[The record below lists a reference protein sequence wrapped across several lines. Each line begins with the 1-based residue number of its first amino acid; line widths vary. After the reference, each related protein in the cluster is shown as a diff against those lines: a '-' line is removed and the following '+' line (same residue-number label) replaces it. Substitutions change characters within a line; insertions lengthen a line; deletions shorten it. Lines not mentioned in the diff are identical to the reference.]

1 VKERDVSTLLRVS
14 ERLPIESVPVGEVLL
29 REGARTG
36 LLYILVE
43 GQVEILKGDVQIE
56 VVAEPGA
63 LFGEISALLDT
74 PHMATVKT
82 LTPARLVRIEEAATF
97 LRENPDLA
105 IEVAR
110 LLAERL
116 TNVVGYL
123 ADLKR
128 QFAGRDHLGMV
139 DEVLETLV
147 HQQRQAFTPGSN
159 REPDP
164 AM

>member
-1 VKERDVSTLLRVS
+1 MTTTLLS
-14 ERLPIESVPVGEVLL
+14 FSQRLPTEFVPAGEVLL
-29 REGARTG
+29 PEGARTG
-36 LLYILVE
+36 LLFILVD
-43 GQVEILKGDVQIE
+43 GQVEIRKGDVQIE
-56 VVAEPGA
+56 IVTGPGA

-82 LTPARLVRIEEAATF
+82 ITPARVARIENAATF
-97 LRENPDLA
+97 LQLHPDLA
-105 IEVAR
+105 LEVAR
-110 LLAERL
+110 LLAQRL

-128 QFAGRDHLGMV
+128 QFEGHSHLGMV

-147 HQQRQAFTPGSN
+147 NQQRQLFEPGSN

-164 AM
+164 AL

>member
-1 VKERDVSTLLRVS
+1 MTTLLGFA
-14 ERLPIESVPVGEVLL
+14 ERLPIVSIPAGAVLL
-29 REGARTG
+29 PEGARTG

-43 GQVEILKGDVQIE
+43 GSVEILKGDVQID

-74 PHMATVKT
+74 PHMATVRAM
-82 LTPARLVRIEEAATF
+82 TPSRVVRVEEAAGF
-97 LRENPDLA
+97 LHANPDLA
-105 IEVAR
+105 LEISR
-110 LLAERL
+110 LLAQRL

-128 QFAGRDHLGMV
+128 QFEGHSHLGMV
-139 DEVLETLV
+139 DEVLDTLV
-147 HQQRQAFTPGSN
+147 NQQRTPFTPGSN

-164 AM
+164 AR

>member
-1 VKERDVSTLLRVS
+1 MAATLLSLTRQ
-14 ERLPIESVPVGEVLL
+14 LPIVEVDAGHVLL
-29 REGARTG
+29 SEGERSG
-36 LLYILVE
+36 LLYVLAD

-56 VVAEPGA
+56 LVTGPGA
-63 LFGEISALLDT
+63 LFGEIAALLDT
-74 PHMATVKT
+74 AHMATVKAV
-82 LTPARLVRIEEAATF
+82 TPTRLVRIEDAARF
-97 LRENPDLA
+97 LRENPALA
-105 IEVAR
+105 TEVAR

-123 ADLKR
+123 ADIKR

-139 DEVLETLV
+139 DEVLESLV

-164 AM
+164 AI

>member
-1 VKERDVSTLLRVS
+1 MTTLRDLS
-14 ERLPIESVPVGEVLL
+14 ERMPVESFAAGSVLL
-29 REGARTG
+29 PEGTSTG
-36 LLYILVE
+36 RLFVLVE
-43 GQVEILKGDVQIE
+43 GEVEILKGDVQVE
-56 VVAEPGA
+56 VVSEPGA

-74 PHMATVKT
+74 PHMATVRIVSA
-82 LTPARLVRIEEAATF
+82 ARLVCIEDAGRF
-97 LRENPDLA
+97 LRENPDLT

-123 ADLKR
+123 ADIKQ

>member
-1 VKERDVSTLLRVS
+1 MTTLLDFS
-14 ERLPIESVPVGEVLL
+14 GRLPTVTCPEGHVLMP
-29 REGARTG
+29 EGARTG
-36 LLYILVE
+36 LLYILVDGE
-43 GQVEILKGDVQIE
+43 IEILKGDVQIE
-56 VVAEPGA
+56 VVNEPGA

-74 PHMATVKT
+74 PHMATVRT
-82 LTPARLVRIEEAATF
+82 LTPVRVVRLENAAQF
-97 LRENPDLA
+97 LRDHPDLA

-123 ADLKR
+123 ADIKR

-147 HQQRQAFTPGSN
+147 HQQRLSFTPGSN

-164 AM
+164 AI

>member
-1 VKERDVSTLLRVS
+1 MTTLLDIS
-14 ERLPIESVPVGEVLL
+14 ERMPPESFPADSVLL
-29 REGARTG
+29 PEGARTG
-36 LLYILVE
+36 RLYILVE
-43 GQVEILKGDVQIE
+43 GEIEILKGDVQVE
-56 VVAEPGA
+56 TVSEPGA

-74 PHMATVKT
+74 PHMATVRT
-82 LTPARLVRIEEAATF
+82 TTPSRLVRIEDAGRF
-97 LRENPDLA
+97 LCENPDLA

-147 HQQRQAFTPGSN
+147 HQQRLSFTPGSN

-164 AM
+164 AI